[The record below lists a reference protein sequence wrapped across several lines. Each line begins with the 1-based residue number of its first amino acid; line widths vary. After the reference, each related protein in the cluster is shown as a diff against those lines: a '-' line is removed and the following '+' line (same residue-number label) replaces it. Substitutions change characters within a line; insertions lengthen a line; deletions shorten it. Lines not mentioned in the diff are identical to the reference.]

1 MKTNPSSSIE
11 EAAIISEEVNGTW
24 SGETLPQL
32 KNGVVNAEI
41 IKNEPLTDTPNG
53 GSSNTINEDED
64 RFIDTL
70 CDQMFNDIFDDLL

>member
-1 MKTNPSSSIE
+1 MKKNPSSSIE
-11 EAAIISEEVNGTW
+11 EAVIISEEVNGTW

-41 IKNEPLTDTPNG
+41 IENEPLTDTSNG
-53 GSSNTINEDED
+53 SSSNTINEDED
-64 RFIDTL
+64 KFIDTL